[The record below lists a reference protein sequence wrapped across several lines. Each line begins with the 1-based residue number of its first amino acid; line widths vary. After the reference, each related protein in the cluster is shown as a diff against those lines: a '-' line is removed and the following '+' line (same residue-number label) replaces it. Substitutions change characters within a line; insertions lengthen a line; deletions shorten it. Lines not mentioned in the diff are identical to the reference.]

1 MMKRALL
8 QQLVMLSRVKDG
20 MFGFARCEHL
30 ANACDLSCNKGMPLD
45 IQYKTMYLIQ

>member
-1 MMKRALL
+1 MIKRAML
-8 QQLVMLSRVKDG
+8 QQLVMLSRVKDT

-30 ANACDLSCNKGMPLD
+30 ACDLSCNKGMPLD